1 MSRWVPGS
9 AAEGFR
15 AAADEALNGWAL
27 CWNLP
32 RVASTVEILPAASS
46 ERLTAPWRALH
57 PGGDA
62 WLRVDD
68 GFARSLQRSLFG
80 QGDDGGIAE
89 QVAARAAAAL
99 VALLESLAT
108 PGEGD
113 SPDVTGARLPGH
125 WGIRCAFS
133 AGEAKLELAVGN
145 RSLVR
150 GGWIKKVERPPL
162 ERRALDSALAKVP
175 VALTVELGSC
185 EVSLRDIA
193 SLGPGDLVLSAV
205 QSHQPMRVV
214 SDSGHLVM
222 AGLLG
227 RAEGSRALQLSSLKS

>member
-1 MSRWVPGS
+1 MSRWVPAS

-15 AAADEALNGWAL
+15 AAAEEALNGWAL
-27 CWNLP
+27 RWNLP
-32 RVASTVEILPAASS
+32 RVGSTVEILPAASS
-46 ERLTAPWRALH
+46 ERFTAPWRALH

-62 WLRVDD
+62 WLRDD
-68 GFARSLQRSLFG
+68 GLARSLQRPLFG
-80 QGDDGGIAE
+80 QGGDGGIAE
-89 QVAARAAAAL
+89 QVAARATATL
-99 VALLESLAT
+99 VAVLESLAT
-108 PGEGD
+108 PGE
-113 SPDVTGARLPGH
+113 SESRDVTGARLPGH

-133 AGEAKLELAVGN
+133 AGDAQLELAVSN
-145 RSLVR
+145 RSLAR
-150 GGWIKKVERPPL
+150 GGWIQKVGRPPL

-193 SLGPGDLVLSAV
+193 GLAPGDLVLSAV
-205 QSHQPMRVV
+205 PSHQPMRVV